1 MTWTSSYTKNIAT
14 SLEFGVDTL
23 SVNVPLKMFFLDFAS
38 RAVFFAILLTEFVS
52 FKEIYNRG
60 FSSSPKSIELFMNF
74 LLLLFYCYQ
83 LLFSWTK
90 CIWSSMCWCAGW
102 FKQGTRVCES
112 FIVYAWWFWSKAS
125 ILYQHNHE
133 KYIKGEFVV
142 LGRILC

>member
-83 LLFSWTK
+83 LLFS
-90 CIWSSMCWCAGW
+90 
-102 FKQGTRVCES
+102 
-112 FIVYAWWFWSKAS
+112 
-125 ILYQHNHE
+125 
-133 KYIKGEFVV
+133 
-142 LGRILC
+142 